1 MIIEAGL
8 TRYEAVNKE
17 IEKQLEKQNKVTV
30 KDVNGQRYIGCALDE
45 GKTIEVYG
53 TPGNDMACY
62 LNGGRVVVFGNC
74 QDAVGNTMGGGE
86 IVVHGHSGDA
96 MGYGMRDGQ
105 IYIRDNVACR
115 GGIHMKE
122 FRQMR
127 PVLVIGKNAGS
138 FLGEYM
144 AGGTIVLL
152 GLDMKR
158 GEKLFGTHCAS
169 GMHGGKIFV
178 RGTSTI
184 YIVSMPLNIDVKSPR
199 SFFVTSSF
207 VLRYFSV
214 TPSLCLRYA
223 SIIPSLR

>member
-96 MGYGMRDGQ
+96 MGYGMR
-105 IYIRDNVACR
+105 
-115 GGIHMKE
+115 
-122 FRQMR
+122 
-127 PVLVIGKNAGS
+127 
-138 FLGEYM
+138 
-144 AGGTIVLL
+144 
-152 GLDMKR
+152 
-158 GEKLFGTHCAS
+158 
-169 GMHGGKIFV
+169 
-178 RGTSTI
+178 
-184 YIVSMPLNIDVKSPR
+184 
-199 SFFVTSSF
+199 
-207 VLRYFSV
+207 
-214 TPSLCLRYA
+214 
-223 SIIPSLR
+223 

>member
-86 IVVHGHSGDA
+86 IVVHGHSVTLWVTVCVTA
-96 MGYGMRDGQ
+96 
-105 IYIRDNVACR
+105 
-115 GGIHMKE
+115 K
-122 FRQMR
+122 F
-127 PVLVIGKNAGS
+127 
-138 FLGEYM
+138 
-144 AGGTIVLL
+144 
-152 GLDMKR
+152 
-158 GEKLFGTHCAS
+158 
-169 GMHGGKIFV
+169 IFV
-178 RGTSTI
+178 ITLLAVAVFI
-184 YIVSMPLNIDVKSPR
+184 
-199 SFFVTSSF
+199 
-207 VLRYFSV
+207 
-214 TPSLCLRYA
+214 
-223 SIIPSLR
+223 